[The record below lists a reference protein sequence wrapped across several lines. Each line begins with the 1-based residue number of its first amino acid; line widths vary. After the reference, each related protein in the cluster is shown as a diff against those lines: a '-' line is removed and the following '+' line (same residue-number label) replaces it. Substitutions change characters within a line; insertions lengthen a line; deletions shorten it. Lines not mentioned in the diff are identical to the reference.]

1 MAAETFWVPL
11 QRDVITASGS
21 DARSYLHSQLS
32 QDIASMR
39 IGETRQSLLLQP
51 TGKLDGIIRVTCVE
65 GETFVLDVDN
75 GCGEAVLTRLNRFK
89 IRVNV
94 DLSLGHESWVAVR
107 NVQSPISGSIPA
119 WRCDGT
125 AVDIRGAEVNAELR
139 QGSFDD
145 YEEARIIAAWPTMNV
160 DVTETSIPA
169 ETGIIDVAVSFTKGC
184 YPGQELVE
192 RMDSRGSIAPR
203 QLRYVVV
210 SDRSVVGQEVEHEG
224 RSGVV
229 TSIRGIHAL
238 VAFKRA

>member
-1 MAAETFWVPL
+1 MATETFWLPV
-11 QRDVITASGS
+11 QRDVITAIGA
-21 DARSYLHSQLS
+21 DARTYLHSQLS

-39 IGETRQSLLLQP
+39 VGETRQSLLLQP

-65 GETFVLDVDN
+65 GETFILDVDS
-75 GCGEAVLTRLNRFK
+75 GCGDAVLARLNRFK
-89 IRVNV
+89 IRVKV
-94 DLSLGHESWVAVR
+94 ELSLGRELWTAVR
-107 NVQSPISGSIPA
+107 NVASPISGSIPA

-125 AVDIRGAEVNAELR
+125 AVDLRSESHDAELL
-139 QGSFDD
+139 QGSLED

-160 DVTETSIPA
+160 DVTESSIPA
-169 ETGIIDVAVSFTKGC
+169 ETGITEIAVSFTKGC

-210 SDRSVVGQEVEHEG
+210 SNSSVVGQEIEHEG
-224 RSGVV
+224 RLGIV
-229 TSIRGIHAL
+229 TSIRGAHAL

>member
-1 MAAETFWVPL
+1 MTTETFWVPL
-11 QRDVITASGS
+11 QRDVITAIGA
-21 DARSYLHSQLS
+21 DARTYLHSQLS

-65 GETFVLDVDN
+65 GETFVLDVDAN
-75 GCGEAVLTRLNRFK
+75 CGDAVLARLNRFK
-89 IRVNV
+89 IRVKV
-94 DLSLGHESWVAVR
+94 ELTLGRESWVAVR
-107 NVQSPISGSIPA
+107 NAQSPIPGSLPA

-125 AVDIRGAEVNAELR
+125 AVDLRGESVDAGIL
-139 QGSFDD
+139 QGSLDD
-145 YEEARIIAAWPTMNV
+145 FEEARIIAAWPTMNI
-160 DVTETSIPA
+160 DVTESSIPA
-169 ETGIIDVAVSFTKGC
+169 ETGITDVAVSFTKGC

-210 SDRSVVGQEVEHEG
+210 KDGTVVGLEVDFDG
-224 RSGVV
+224 RMGLV
-229 TSIRGIHAL
+229 TSIRGVHAL

>member
-145 YEEARIIAAWPTMNV
+145 YEEARIIAAWPTMNA

-169 ETGIIDVAVSFTKGC
+169 ETGIIDIAVSFTKGC

>member
-65 GETFVLDVDN
+65 GETFVLDVDS

-125 AVDIRGAEVNAELR
+125 AVDIRGAKVNAELR

>member
-1 MAAETFWVPL
+1 MTTATFWVSL
-11 QRDVITASGS
+11 QRDVITATGA
-21 DARSYLHSQLS
+21 DARTYLHSQLS

-39 IGETRQSLLLQP
+39 VGETRQSLLLQP

-65 GETFVLDVDN
+65 GETFVLDVDLD
-75 GCGEAVLTRLNRFK
+75 CGDAVLARLNRFK
-89 IRVNV
+89 IRVKV
-94 DLSLGHESWVAVR
+94 DLSLGRESWIAVR
-107 NVQSPISGSIPA
+107 NVESPIAGSIPA

-125 AVDIRGAEVNAELR
+125 AVDIRGEEVNAELQ
-139 QGSFDD
+139 QGSLDD
-145 YEEARIIAAWPTMNV
+145 YEEARIIAAWPTMNI
-160 DVTETSIPA
+160 DVTESSIPA

-210 SDRSVVGQEVEHEG
+210 GESSVVGQEVELEG
-224 RSGVV
+224 RLGIV
-229 TSIRGIHAL
+229 TSIRGAHAL

>member
-1 MAAETFWVPL
+1 MTTETFWVPL
-11 QRDVITASGS
+11 QRDVITAIGA
-21 DARSYLHSQLS
+21 DARTYLHSQLS

-65 GETFVLDVDN
+65 GETFVLDVDAN
-75 GCGEAVLTRLNRFK
+75 CGDAVLARLNRFK
-89 IRVNV
+89 IRVKV
-94 DLSLGHESWVAVR
+94 ELTLGRESWVAVR
-107 NVQSPISGSIPA
+107 NAQSPIPGSLPA

-125 AVDIRGAEVNAELR
+125 AVDLRGESVDAGIL
-139 QGSFDD
+139 QGSLDD
-145 YEEARIIAAWPTMNV
+145 FEEARIIAAWPTMNI
-160 DVTETSIPA
+160 DITESSIPA
-169 ETGIIDVAVSFTKGC
+169 ETGITDVAVSFTKGC

-210 SDRSVVGQEVEHEG
+210 KDDTVVGQEVDFDG
-224 RSGVV
+224 RMGLV
-229 TSIRGIHAL
+229 TSIRGVHAL